1 MQTKKGWGWNDET
14 KEIEVNKKDLDDI
27 DKFMKPIE
35 KYYSE
40 LELAREE
47 LLNG

>member
-1 MQTKKGWGWNDET
+1 
-14 KEIEVNKKDLDDI
+14 
-27 DKFMKPIE
+27 MKPIE

-47 LLNG
+47 LLNGQREKLALKQK